1 MQEYSYTWLF
11 AVTVIAAF
19 FDGYGIGANDV
30 ANSFSTSVSS
40 GSLTLPQACLIASF
54 TEFFGAFLLGAGTA
68 STIRDG
74 IISLSLFAGKPEV
87 LMLGMFCALVGSSL
101 WTIIATRMGWPVSTT
116 HSIVGAIIGV
126 GISGFGFGAVKWSW
140 DGLGK
145 IIASWFISPVL
156 SAIVA
161 SIIFLITKYAVLQ
174 SENSFQRGL
183 YAIPVYFG
191 ITFAIDIFYVLFKNG
206 KGAGDLAIGYTVL
219 VVLACGVAIAG
230 LCWFL
235 FVPWLKRK
243 ILNKEDLRFY
253 HIPIIPFLSERPKV
267 ADKSEE
273 AGHTPEPKNVEP
285 PTTILGKTKAA
296 LTRGFTIDVTSVE
309 HDPRLQAMHDDAIQY
324 DANTEY
330 MYSFLQVVTAS
341 MASFA
346 HGSNDV
352 ANAIGP
358 LSAVYYIWHTGRLPT
373 SKTEVPLW
381 VLAVGGAAI
390 DIGLLTYGYNIMK
403 SLGNHITFHSPSR
416 GFSMELGA
424 SLTVLTAS
432 KINVPVSTTHCITG
446 ATAGVGLC
454 SGKWNAVNWRLVA
467 QCFFSWIVTVP
478 FAALVSGLVFAFASR
493 APTLV

>member
-1 MQEYSYTWLF
+1 
-11 AVTVIAAF
+11 
-19 FDGYGIGANDV
+19 
-30 ANSFSTSVSS
+30 
-40 GSLTLPQACLIASF
+40 
-54 TEFFGAFLLGAGTA
+54 
-68 STIRDG
+68 
-74 IISLSLFAGKPEV
+74 
-87 LMLGMFCALVGSSL
+87 
-101 WTIIATRMGWPVSTT
+101 
-116 HSIVGAIIGV
+116 
-126 GISGFGFGAVKWSW
+126 
-140 DGLGK
+140 
-145 IIASWFISPVL
+145 
-156 SAIVA
+156 
-161 SIIFLITKYAVLQ
+161 
-174 SENSFQRGL
+174 
-183 YAIPVYFG
+183 
-191 ITFAIDIFYVLFKNG
+191 
-206 KGAGDLAIGYTVL
+206 
-219 VVLACGVAIAG
+219 
-230 LCWFL
+230 
-235 FVPWLKRK
+235 RK

-253 HIPIIPFLSERPKV
+253 HIFVIPFLSERPKV

-273 AGHTPEPKNVEP
+273 AGQAQEESKVKEP
-285 PTTILGKTKAA
+285 PTTILGKAYAA
-296 LTRGFTIDVTSVE
+296 VTHGFTIDVTSVE

-358 LSAVYYIWHTGRLPT
+358 LSAVYYIWHTGKLPD
-373 SKTEVPLW
+373 SKTPVPLW
-381 VLAVGGAAI
+381 ILAVGGAAI

-493 APTLV
+493 APSLV